1 MLKTPLL
8 SQTAEWS
15 LLQDHANDI
24 SQYSL
29 TNILSQAKME
39 PKLQLEVAGIHCDFS
54 KNHVTQK
61 TLKLLEN
68 LCQTRAAM
76 QYFYGMEQGANVN
89 VSEKKQALHMALRN
103 PDCSLEPVRIIVE
116 QALEKMKSLTRFIH
130 EQHRNAA
137 IQHIVTLGIGGSSAG
152 AKLLTEALEKYHVTE
167 LSFHFVE
174 SIDPFELSSILEKIN
189 IGNTLFIVSSK
200 SFVTDETQTNF
211 SSLCQAIGADESFI
225 KARCIAITANEE
237 KALSYGFSA
246 EHILSIPDWVGGR
259 FSIWSSVGFPVMLA
273 IGTEHFNDFLQ
284 GARVMD
290 EHCLTEDFFQNPAL
304 LLAAMDCW
312 YINFLHAHSR
322 AVIVYSSQL
331 TSLISYLQQLIM
343 ESNGKSLSMAGD
355 SLDYHTSPIIWGG
368 IGPNSQHSFQQLLMQ
383 GSHLVPIDIILPR
396 TTSTHFTLQHSQLVR
411 HGLAQSEALTLGLG
425 NKGQPHNL
433 FSFDSIC
440 PKTLGSLLALY
451 EHRTVLM
458 AALWGINPFDQPG
471 VALMKQLLKK
481 EGVDL

>member
-15 LLQDHANDI
+15 LLQGHANDI
-24 SQYSL
+24 GQYSL
-29 TNILSQAKME
+29 TDILSQTDRE
-39 PKLQLEVAGIHCDFS
+39 SYLHLDIAGIHCDFS

-61 TLKLLEN
+61 TLRLLES

-76 QYFYGMEQGANVN
+76 QYFYGMEQGVTVN
-89 VSEKKQALHMALRN
+89 FSEKKQALHMALRN
-103 PDCSLEPVRIIVE
+103 PNYSLEPVRNIVA
-116 QALEKMKSLTRFIH
+116 QALEKMKELTHFIH
-130 EQHRNAA
+130 EQHRNAS

-174 SIDPFELSSILEKIN
+174 SIDPFELSAILRKIN
-189 IGNTLFIVSSK
+189 IDNTLFIVSSK

-211 SSLCQAIGADESFI
+211 SSLCQVIGADKNFI
-225 KARCIAITANEE
+225 KTQCVAITANEE

-259 FSIWSSVGFPVMLA
+259 FSIWSSVGFPLMLA
-273 IGTEHFNDFLQ
+273 VGTEHFNDFLL
-284 GARVMD
+284 GARAMD

-331 TSLISYLQQLIM
+331 TNLINYLQQLIM
-343 ESNGKSLSMAGD
+343 ESNGKSLSITGD
-355 SLDYHTSPIIWGG
+355 PLDYHTSPIIWGG
-368 IGPNSQHSFQQLLMQ
+368 IGTNSQHSFQQLLMQ
-383 GSHLVPIDIILPR
+383 GSHLVPTDIILPR
-396 TTSTHFTLQHSQLVR
+396 NTSTNFPHQYSQLVR
-411 HGLAQSEALTLGLG
+411 HGLAQSQALTSGFC

-471 VALMKQLLKK
+471 VALAKQLLKK
-481 EGVDL
+481 EGVVP